1 MLLAIGDVVR
11 HRLDRT
17 LGTVA
22 GVSDEG
28 DGNLVAVKLSG
39 GALRFVQ
46 PYDLHVVAHA
56 MRQPTAGQSAVAVI
70 VLAVALLAGF
80 VGCRSAQVLG
90 AGWLLVVIAGLGGY
104 SAVMSAYHWWYR
116 FTGPRR
122 FRV

>member
-1 MLLAIGDVVR
+1 MLIAIGDVVR
-11 HRLDRT
+11 HRQDRT

-39 GALRFVQ
+39 GALRFVR
-46 PYDLHVVAHA
+46 PYDLFVVAHA
-56 MRQPTAGQSAVAVI
+56 KRHPTAGQSAAAMI
-70 VLAVALLAGF
+70 TLAVALLVAF
-80 VGCRSAQVLG
+80 IGCRSAQVLG
-90 AGWLLVVIAGLGGY
+90 ADWVLMFLSGLGGY

-116 FTGPRR
+116 LTGPRR